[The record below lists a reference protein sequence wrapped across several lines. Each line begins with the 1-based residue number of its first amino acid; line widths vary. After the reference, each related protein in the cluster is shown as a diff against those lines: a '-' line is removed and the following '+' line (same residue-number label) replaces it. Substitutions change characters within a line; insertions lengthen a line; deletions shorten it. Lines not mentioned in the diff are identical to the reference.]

1 MRPSACPQTRFPAQK
16 SHIRGPLLYEAD
28 YYWKSLGKH
37 HLERASRPAGW
48 IRSIMRTRRKVQPNL
63 NRSHQ
68 VTVSSSQPSTSDL
81 NTCNTESPRLS
92 QRFSEIASADQKHV
106 TYHPKQSKCLL
117 IVTLFLII
125 SLGTASCTNSARSCR
140 DHYLAGHSETSGPP
154 IPLPLSRNAGTDAES
169 EDDNVFW
176 IDCQF
181 PSQQTTM
188 ATTDSSH
195 LSVVTVIHN
204 GLEQWTWLGSE
215 EDKRTV
221 GYQVSDWQ
229 FLRSIVSESDD
240 CVQDLLIR
248 WPSISGSPLLAHSA
262 VTTEYLEMDKSI
274 SSADYGESVPL
285 PQDNSNQLGYKEPHF
300 SVEMLNGDRMTFTRN
315 STLPNYRDEI
325 IRLDG
330 QKSGILHIF
339 PSSSSDTQTR
349 IAIRAGPLKCRQQV
363 VRRTECLFELT
374 SDSEHLTI
382 DVEKAAKR
390 AKVPADSLSFSFRT
404 DKPTASLL
412 SVKTDDGET
421 IQVDL
426 VDGYLISAN
435 HIVHPVKLLSDGQ
448 WHQATINLQTMT
460 LRFDDAHSTAISLR
474 PSGSDY
480 SAKLSELS
488 VLIKSQVTA
497 IHLNPQPNSGNG
509 ESEKNKKTGEEKWL
523 CSDSSGL
530 IHAKQSRSFNFGQ
543 HICANANN
551 GESKSYCNCKGP
563 NSALSSTGGVAACD
577 MPKDYE
583 AFRLARTSDKLA
595 FFFVPLMMPR
605 STVSVVFRS
614 ESNVGLVL
622 FGTWSAQGSHTIKS
636 RATSPASDEVSSRIQ
651 VYFIDKTMYAAAC
664 IRLADGNERCY
675 SCSIYG
681 PRGFATG
688 EWLRVS
694 IFSNGVYQFMTVDE
708 RICNLSPNSA
718 VLDSSELYKIS
729 GGHSA
734 SSNVL
739 FVGGMYYAKHPHLK
753 LFVDDAFRREF
764 HENTR
769 EKPPSLQGCIAE
781 IAVMGR
787 KIDLSGTF
795 TNQMQRISKPNSST
809 TAQSIFSMAT
819 GCEDCSPLCQH
830 APCHL
835 SSPDTLAQCNCPA
848 VYSLT
853 MASNGGCA
861 APNPSSYAALS
872 ENTVSML
879 STASL
884 LLATNQTGLTLDY
897 NQPLISSGRSLKVV
911 DRIWM
916 LLRFP
921 SVNEDMKTIVQMGGI
936 KIQVGS
942 SGEKVIV
949 ELDYGVKEEFTIT
962 AQSSDDR
969 LHLLAIERNPSIGTA
984 IDHKF
989 LTVRLDNDIR
999 SLPGL
1004 DEIPFGAH
1012 QHTGD
1017 ARVKITP
1024 VLAVQDEEY
1033 SNKYSP
1039 ENAGCIAELAV
1050 SFATRDESLSPKHR
1064 SRLGNEDDYLLQIIE
1079 DVQQKASSEFST
1091 QNPKQKLIL
1100 TSRPCGVRDESMWY
1114 GNSSAYGKV
1123 SDYDPDGTGSQ
1134 YNGPMTSLASILISL
1149 LLILLLLC
1157 SIIGY
1162 CYFRSRKNSAKSYY
1176 TTGINHGSKD
1186 RFDRFSLGSTDE
1198 KQPLHCTPMVDSS
1211 RTSSSPLTSPS
1222 DYISATAEALKDSA
1236 RRTPDDGIGS
1246 SSFRSEASGNTGES
1260 YRANYAIILPESD
1273 FTPNKLRPPDDEFV
1287 IDQYNASPRSSQ
1299 RFARPHPQSGSL
1311 LRRPVIPDS
1320 GNLTPEP
1327 APRAVAITA
1336 ATQKQNNATIPTS
1349 TSSLAP
1355 IARLEEDGE

>member
-1 MRPSACPQTRFPAQK
+1 
-16 SHIRGPLLYEAD
+16 
-28 YYWKSLGKH
+28 
-37 HLERASRPAGW
+37 
-48 IRSIMRTRRKVQPNL
+48 MRTRRKVQPNL

-68 VTVSSSQPSTSDL
+68 VAVSSSQPSTSDV
-81 NTCNTESPRLS
+81 NACNTDSPHLK
-92 QRFSEIASADQKHV
+92 QRFSEIGSSDQKHV
-106 TYHPKQSKCLL
+106 TYHPKQSKCSLFA
-117 IVTLFLII
+117 TLFLII

-140 DHYLAGHSETSGPP
+140 DHYLAGHSKTSGPP
-154 IPLPLSRNAGTDAES
+154 IPLPLSINAGTDAKS

-176 IDCQF
+176 IECQF
-181 PSQQTTM
+181 PSRQTTM

-204 GLEQWTWLGSE
+204 GLEQWTWLGGE
-215 EDKRTV
+215 EEKKTV

-248 WPSISGSPLLAHSA
+248 WPSISSLPPQHGT
-262 VTTEYLEMDKSI
+262 VNTEYFAVDNSI
-274 SSADYGESVPL
+274 STADYGESVPL
-285 PQDNSNQLGYKEPHF
+285 PQENSNQLGYKEPHF
-300 SVEMLNGDRMTFTRN
+300 SVEMLNGERMTFTRN
-315 STLPNYRDEI
+315 STLLNYQDEI
-325 IRLDG
+325 IHVDG

-339 PSSSSDTQTR
+339 PPSSSDTQAR

-382 DVEKAAKR
+382 DVEKASKR
-390 AKVPADSLSFSFRT
+390 AKVQAESLSFSFRT

-421 IQVDL
+421 IKVDL
-426 VDGYLISAN
+426 DDGYLISAN

-460 LRFDDAHSTAISLR
+460 IRFDDAHSTAISLR

-480 SAKLSELS
+480 SVKMSELS

-497 IHLNPQPNSGNG
+497 IHLNPQPHSGNG
-509 ESEKNKKTGEEKWL
+509 ESGKNKKTGEEKWL

-543 HICANANN
+543 HICANAKN

-595 FFFVPLMMPR
+595 FFFVPLIMPR

-622 FGTWSAQGSHTIKS
+622 FGTWSAQ
-636 RATSPASDEVSSRIQ
+636 VSSRIQ
-651 VYFIDKTMYAAAC
+651 VYFIDKIMYAASC
-664 IRLADGNERCY
+664 SRLADGNERCY
-675 SCSIYG
+675 SCSIYE

-694 IFSNGVYQFMTVDE
+694 VFSNGVYQFMTLDE

-753 LFVDDAFRREF
+753 QFVDDAFRREF

-769 EKPPSLQGCIAE
+769 EKSPSLQGCIAE
-781 IAVMGR
+781 ISVMGR
-787 KIDLSGTF
+787 KIDLGGTF
-795 TNQMQRISKPNSST
+795 TNQMQRVSKRNSST
-809 TAQSIFSMAT
+809 TAQSIFSMTT

-853 MASNGGCA
+853 MPSNGGCA

-872 ENTVSML
+872 ANAVSLL
-879 STASL
+879 SPASL
-884 LLATNQTGLTLDY
+884 LLVTNQTGLTLDY

-936 KIQVGS
+936 QIQVGS
-942 SGEKVIV
+942 CGEKVVV
-949 ELDYGVKEEFTIT
+949 ELDYGVKEEFTIA

-999 SLPGL
+999 TLPGL

-1017 ARVKITP
+1017 ARVKIIP

-1033 SNKYSP
+1033 SKENSP
-1039 ENAGCIAELAV
+1039 ENVGCIAELAV
-1050 SFATRDESLSPKHR
+1050 SFATRDESLSSKHR
-1064 SRLGNEDDYLLQIIE
+1064 TVSQLGNEDDYLSHMIVDIQE
-1079 DVQQKASSEFST
+1079 KASSEFST
-1091 QNPKQKLIL
+1091 QNPKLKLIL

-1123 SDYDPDGTGSQ
+1123 SEYDPDGTGSQ
-1134 YNGPMTSLASILISL
+1134 YNGPMTSLASLLISL

-1157 SIIGY
+1157 AIIGY
-1162 CYFRSRKNSAKSYY
+1162 CCFRKKTYANWNTYA
-1176 TTGINHGSKD
+1176 TTGIKHSTKD
-1186 RFDRFSLGSTDE
+1186 RFDRFSLGSVDE

-1222 DYISATAEALKDSA
+1222 DYITATAEALKDSA

-1260 YRANYAIILPESD
+1260 YRANYAIVLPESD
-1273 FTPNKLRPPDDEFV
+1273 FTPNKVHPPDDEFV

-1336 ATQKQNNATIPTS
+1336 ATQKQNSATTPIS